1 MITIIDYKAGNIA
14 SIQNMLKK
22 VGVTSVISDKADE
35 IRVAEKLILPGVGHF
50 DHGMEKLQ
58 ASGLIGVLNQRVLE
72 DKVPIL
78 GICLG
83 LQLFTRGSEEGSAPG
98 LGWFAADTVRFN
110 LDKGNEHLKIPHMGW
125 SDVKIQQEAPL
136 FQSMPPEPRYYFVH
150 AYHIKEDNK
159 ADVMVEADYGY
170 TFTAGL
176 QKDNIFGVQFHP
188 EKSHKFGMQ
197 LLTNF
202 ANL

>member
-22 VGVTSVISDKADE
+22 VGVPSVISDKADE

-58 ASGLIGVLNQRVLE
+58 ASGLIGVLNQRVLQ

-83 LQLFTRGSEEGSAPG
+83 LQLFTRGSEEGNTPG